1 MTDTEDRSRAAD
13 ARPSASADERESAL
27 RAEITALRA
36 ELEHRDA
43 ALAAL
48 GERLVPIEHARA
60 EGAAGERERREAAE
74 TELRALQAT
83 RLYRMLLRPR
93 ALLYRRRST
102 R

>member
-1 MTDTEDRSRAAD
+1 MTDTEDRHRTDGAGSA
-13 ARPSASADERESAL
+13 PSGEGERAL
-27 RAEITALRA
+27 RAEIAALRA
-36 ELEHRDA
+36 ELAQRDA

-60 EGAAGERERREAAE
+60 EGAAGERQRREAAE

-102 R
+102 K